1 MKKTYINPE
10 TIVVDLISRVG
21 FMENISQHDE
31 MGEEGQFTKGY
42 SDAGSSDNTGSKNI
56 WDEEW

>member
-10 TIVVDLISRVG
+10 TLVVDLMPRVG
-21 FMENISQHDE
+21 FMENISTHPSEGSD
-31 MGEEGQFTKGY
+31 GEGLVKGHVADD
-42 SDAGSSDNTGSKNI
+42 DASAGSKNI